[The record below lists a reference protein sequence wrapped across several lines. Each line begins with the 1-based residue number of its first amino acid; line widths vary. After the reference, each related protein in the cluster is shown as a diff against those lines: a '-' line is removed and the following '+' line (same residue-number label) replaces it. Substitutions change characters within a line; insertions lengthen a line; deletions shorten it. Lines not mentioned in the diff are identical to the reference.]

1 MISIAALTEAGPS
14 LSPAWGIDRTE
25 WLRRAGVLG
34 AAEADA
40 DDAAIGVRQCVRHR
54 QFGGFDRI
62 AARDVGGQRDPDSMG
77 LPGFLRAIAVAGED
91 LFPRDAAADRLGR
104 GEDPL
109 EVDRIVRG
117 RLRGIVGHDLTEVLL
132 GAQASRCQR
141 PDFQE
146 MGKVP
151 ELIEPR
157 HLLIRIGWQRE
168 PVAPGDLK
176 HHGRLD
182 RTLKVDV
189 QLDLGIA
196 HENILLDRRQRARV
210 GARQHFGNCRP
221 PLCALA
227 KPIPLRLR
235 PSRMIPSHSGAGA
248 DPRTARGGMPLRNLM
263 ILIVTCAGAGLF
275 VAACSSSSSS
285 GTANAPDAGAPMANA
300 GTAGTSGTAKEAA
313 PRSAAHAPSTGV
325 TDLAKLSNQAII
337 YTADLTLRVKDVSAA
352 AAQASSEVAAAGGY
366 VANEQQFATNRSSG
380 GGEITLQLKI
390 PVTSYHPALTAL
402 TKLGAQLSFNEQAE
416 DVTQR
421 VADVSSRVASA
432 QAAIKQLRALL
443 TRAGSIESLL
453 SVQDEI
459 NSEES
464 ALESLLAQ
472 QTALAH
478 ETSYATVT
486 VTFAGHHVKIVHKP
500 RKTHRG
506 LVAGLA
512 TGWRGLKLVV
522 VWLLTAI
529 GTLLPFAVPVV
540 VIGGVIYVGRRRLSR
555 RRTPPAAAPPAAT
568 T

>member
-1 MISIAALTEAGPS
+1 M
-14 LSPAWGIDRTE
+14 
-25 WLRRAGVLG
+25 V
-34 AAEADA
+34 
-40 DDAAIGVRQCVRHR
+40 
-54 QFGGFDRI
+54 
-62 AARDVGGQRDPDSMG
+62 
-77 LPGFLRAIAVAGED
+77 
-91 LFPRDAAADRLGR
+91 
-104 GEDPL
+104 
-109 EVDRIVRG
+109 
-117 RLRGIVGHDLTEVLL
+117 
-132 GAQASRCQR
+132 
-141 PDFQE
+141 
-146 MGKVP
+146 K
-151 ELIEPR
+151 
-157 HLLIRIGWQRE
+157 
-168 PVAPGDLK
+168 
-176 HHGRLD
+176 
-182 RTLKVDV
+182 
-189 QLDLGIA
+189 
-196 HENILLDRRQRARV
+196 
-210 GARQHFGNCRP
+210 
-221 PLCALA
+221 
-227 KPIPLRLR
+227 
-235 PSRMIPSHSGAGA
+235 
-248 DPRTARGGMPLRNLM
+248 
-263 ILIVTCAGAGLF
+263 
-275 VAACSSSSSS
+275 
-285 GTANAPDAGAPMANA
+285 A
-300 GTAGTSGTAKEAA
+300 GTAGMAKEAA
-313 PRSAAHAPSTGV
+313 PRGAAHAPSTGV

-337 YTADLTLRVKDVSAA
+337 YTADLSLRVKDVSAA

-443 TRAGSIESLL
+443 TRAGSIDSLL

-486 VTFAGHHVKIVHKP
+486 VTFVGHHVKVVHKH
-500 RKTHRG
+500 KTHRG

-529 GTLLPFAVPVV
+529 GTLLPFAVPAV
-540 VIGGVIYVGRRRLSR
+540 VIGGVIYEGRRRLSR